1 MVDEGLAQLSNNLTY
16 SAIAVY
22 VLALVMYAA
31 ELAFGARGVVARTAR
46 TVPHPATA
54 AVGASVTTL
63 DDNER
68 PPGGGWDAAR
78 LGRSAVALTLL
89 GFGLQL
95 AAVATRGLAA
105 QRVPWGNM
113 YEFSSVAA
121 LLVTGVFL
129 VLLTRQDVR
138 FAGVFVMAPVVLT
151 LGLAVTVLYT
161 DAAELVPALRSYW
174 LVIHV
179 SVMVLSFAIFT
190 VGAVLAV
197 LYLWRQRRER
207 RGSLGRLAGRLP
219 DAASLD
225 RITYRV
231 HAFAFP
237 LFTFAVIAGAI
248 WAESAWG
255 RYWGWDPKET
265 WSFITWV
272 VYAAYLHARATGGW
286 RGSRAALIAL
296 VGYTA
301 FLFNYFGVNILFS
314 GLHSYGGL

>member
-1 MVDEGLAQLSNNLTY
+1 VVDQGLAQLSNNLTY

-22 VLALVMYAA
+22 VVALVLYAA
-31 ELAFGARGVVARTAR
+31 ELAFGTRGVVARTAS
-46 TVPHPATA
+46 TA
-54 AVGASVTTL
+54 ANGGQVVTL
-63 DDNER
+63 DDAAR
-68 PPGGGWDAAR
+68 PSPVGWDAAR
-78 LGRSAVALTLL
+78 LGRSAVALTVL

-95 AAVATRGLAA
+95 AAVLTRGLAA

-121 LLVTGVFL
+121 MLVTGVFL

-138 FAGVFVMAPVVLT
+138 FAGLFVLAPVVLT

-161 DAAELVPALRSYW
+161 DAAALVPALNSYW

-179 SVMVLSFAIFT
+179 SVMVLSFAILT
-190 VGAVLAV
+190 VGAVLAA
-197 LYLWRQRRER
+197 LYLWRQRDER
-207 RGSLGRLAGRLP
+207 RGSLGPLSRRLP
-219 DAASLD
+219 DAAALD
-225 RITYRV
+225 RVTYRV

-248 WAESAWG
+248 WAENAWG

-286 RGSRAALIAL
+286 RGRRAAVIAL
-296 VGYTA
+296 VGYAA
-301 FLFNYFGVNILFS
+301 FLFNYFGVNIFFS
-314 GLHSYGGL
+314 GLHSYGGV

>member
-1 MVDEGLAQLSNNLTY
+1 VVDQGLAQLSNNLTY

-22 VLALVMYAA
+22 VVALVLYAA
-31 ELAFGARGVVARTAR
+31 ELAFGRRGVVARTAA
-46 TVPHPATA
+46 PAA
-54 AVGASVTTL
+54 GGSSVTTL
-63 DDNER
+63 EDRETR
-68 PPGGGWDAAR
+68 PRWDAAR
-78 LGRSAVALTLL
+78 LGRSAVALTGL

-95 AAVATRGLAA
+95 AAVLTRGLAA

-129 VLLTRQDVR
+129 VLLTQQDVR
-138 FAGVFVMAPVVLT
+138 FAGLFVMAPVVLT

-161 DAAELVPALRSYW
+161 DAAALVPALNSYW
-174 LVIHV
+174 LIIHV
-179 SVMVLSFAIFT
+179 SVMVLSFAILT
-190 VGAVLAV
+190 VGAVLAA
-197 LYLWRQRRER
+197 LYLWRQRDER
-207 RGSLGRLAGRLP
+207 RGSLGTLSRRLP
-219 DAASLD
+219 DAAALD
-225 RITYRV
+225 RMTYRV

-286 RGSRAALIAL
+286 RGRRAAVIAL
-296 VGYTA
+296 VAYAA

-314 GLHSYGGL
+314 GLHSYGGV

>member
-1 MVDEGLAQLSNNLTY
+1 VVDQGLAQLSNSLTY

-22 VLALVMYAA
+22 VVALVLYAA
-31 ELAFGARGVVARTAR
+31 ELAFGARGVVARTASMAAAGG
-46 TVPHPATA
+46 PIATA
-54 AVGASVTTL
+54 SSGDSQPSSVQ
-63 DDNER
+63 
-68 PPGGGWDAAR
+68 WDAAR
-78 LGRSAVALTLL
+78 LGRSAVALTVL

-95 AAVATRGLAA
+95 AAVLTRGLAA

-129 VLLTRQDVR
+129 VMLTRQDVR
-138 FAGVFVMAPVVLT
+138 FAGLFVLAPVVLT

-161 DAAELVPALRSYW
+161 DAAALVPALNSYW

-179 SVMVLSFAIFT
+179 SVMVLSFAILT
-190 VGAVLAV
+190 VGAVLAA
-197 LYLWRQRRER
+197 LYLWRQRDER
-207 RGSLGRLAGRLP
+207 RGSLGPLSRRLP
-219 DAASLD
+219 DAAALD
-225 RITYRV
+225 RVTYRV

-248 WAESAWG
+248 WAENAWG

-286 RGSRAALIAL
+286 RGRRAAVIAL
-296 VGYTA
+296 VGYAA
-301 FLFNYFGVNILFS
+301 FLFNYFGVNIFFS
-314 GLHSYGGL
+314 GLHSYGGV

>member
-1 MVDEGLAQLSNNLTY
+1 VVDQGLAQLSNYLTY

-22 VLALVMYAA
+22 VVALVLYAA
-31 ELAFGARGVVARTAR
+31 ELAFGARGVVARTAAS
-46 TVPHPATA
+46 ATA
-54 AVGASVTTL
+54 GGSVTTL
-63 DDNER
+63 DDRESLPSNVQ
-68 PPGGGWDAAR
+68 WDAAR
-78 LGRSAVALTLL
+78 LGRSAVALTVL
-89 GFGLQL
+89 GFGLQF
-95 AAVATRGLAA
+95 AAVLTRGLAA

-138 FAGVFVMAPVVLT
+138 FAGLFVMAPVVLT

-161 DAAELVPALRSYW
+161 DAAELVPALNSYW

-179 SVMVLSFAIFT
+179 SVMVLSFAILT
-190 VGAVLAV
+190 VGAVLAA
-197 LYLWRQRRER
+197 LYLWRQREER
-207 RGSLGRLAGRLP
+207 RGSLGPLTRRLP
-219 DAASLD
+219 DAAALD
-225 RITYRV
+225 RMTYRV

-272 VYAAYLHARATGGW
+272 VYASYLHARATGGW
-286 RGSRAALIAL
+286 RGRRAAVIAL
-296 VGYTA
+296 VGYAA

-314 GLHSYGGL
+314 GLHSYGGV